1 MGAKVP
7 LLGLLTIDRGMD
19 AMRDSAQGSHVPVA
33 KSAVTMTDT
42 SRINLSG
49 REDSRELCQQQIKSK
64 NYKQKWMC
72 KKK

>member
-1 MGAKVP
+1 MGAKVS

-49 REDSRELCQQQIKSK
+49 GEDSRELCQQQIKSK
-64 NYKQKWMC
+64 QLQIKMDVMG
-72 KKK
+72 